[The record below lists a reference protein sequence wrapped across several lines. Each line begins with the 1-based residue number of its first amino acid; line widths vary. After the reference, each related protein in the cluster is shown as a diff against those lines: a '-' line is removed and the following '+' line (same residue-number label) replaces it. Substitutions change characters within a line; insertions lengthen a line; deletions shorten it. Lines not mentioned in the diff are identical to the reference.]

1 MDTLKKFSL
10 LLFRLIKIFWPAAP
24 MIITLNYGSQDLA
37 SKPKP
42 SKGIPHQSSP
52 SNF

>member
-1 MDTLKKFSL
+1 MDTPKRYSL

-24 MIITLNYGSQDLA
+24 MIITLNYGSQDPA
-37 SKPKP
+37 SKQKP
-42 SKGIPHQSSP
+42 SKDILHQSSP